1 MTTTENVTKKGMTS
15 VTVKAHLGR
24 SSYSYTLYREKK
36 IDFSGSKNHDG
47 PPDEGVVEFYENVFT
62 HARRLP

>member
-1 MTTTENVTKKGMTS
+1 MTATENVTKTSMTS
-15 VTVKAHLGR
+15 VTVKVHLGR
-24 SSYSYTLYREKK
+24 SSYSYTLHREKK

-47 PPDEGVVEFYENVFT
+47 PPDEGVVEFYEDVFT